1 MRRRTVSK
9 KTGDG
14 DDGALILKPRERE
27 RELVVAVNESAQRQ
41 PE

>member
-27 RELVVAVNESAQRQ
+27 RERERESWWWQ
-41 PE
+41 

>member
-27 RELVVAVNESAQRQ
+27 RERERERVGGGSK
-41 PE
+41 

>member
-27 RELVVAVNESAQRQ
+27 RERERERVGGGSE
-41 PE
+41 